1 MFKSTNAGLGLL
13 ILRVVIGLVFFMH
26 GFAKLTHMDGTIAFF
41 TQVGI
46 PVPTVAA
53 WFVGILETAGGAALI
68 LGVAVPAVALLLGI
82 DMVVAI
88 LKVVLRKGFIG
99 GYELE
104 LSLLAALVCL
114 MLAGPGIMAVQ
125 LRPRQD

>member
-1 MFKSTNAGLGLL
+1 
-13 ILRVVIGLVFFMH
+13 
-26 GFAKLTHMDGTIAFF
+26 
-41 TQVGI
+41 
-46 PVPTVAA
+46 
-53 WFVGILETAGGAALI
+53 
-68 LGVAVPAVALLLGI
+68 
-82 DMVVAI
+82 MVVAI